1 MSKDE
6 RVAPGRDVVKKVYLQ
21 PGLVVYGPISKLTQG
36 GNPSASSDHGQN
48 MMSMELGLDRSS
60 H

>member
-6 RVAPGRDVVKKVYLQ
+6 RVAAGRDGLKKAYRR

-36 GNPSASSDHGQN
+36 GNPSATSDHGQN
-48 MMSMELGLDRSS
+48 MMAEMVGLDRSQ
-60 H
+60 